1 MHDIMHHSIGDSQY
15 LSVSDELYNN
25 TAAECGGFDGT
36 AANAAIGLTMTGV
49 EALPALSY
57 S

>member
-1 MHDIMHHSIGDSQY
+1 MHHSIGDSQY